1 MIKVTRQEKIKKM
14 IENRPAFAEATAR
27 QSPPTSAISARQS
40 KISKV
45 IDNRQEG
52 IIVLENIADPHNA
65 AAVWRTADAF
75 GFQKIYLVFSVEKKF
90 NPKKVGKKS
99 SSSANKWLSFK
110 TFNKIEDCYAELKKE
125 GFKIYATVLDKEAR
139 EIGSSDFR
147 SQKKIAIVLGN
158 EHRGL
163 SEEAINGAD
172 EKVYLPMKGM
182 VQSLNLSVTAA
193 IFMYEVD
200 RQRKPTLPSLE
211 KGGKKIINNNFGL
224 SIKEK
229 KKLMDEFRWLR

>member
-1 MIKVTRQEKIKKM
+1 MIKVTR
-14 IENRPAFAEATAR
+14 PAFVETTAR
-27 QSPPTSAISARQS
+27 QG
-40 KISKV
+40 KIYKV
-45 IDNRQEG
+45 IESRQEG

-110 TFNKIEDCYAELKKE
+110 IFNKIEDCYAELKKE
-125 GFKIYATVLDKEAR
+125 GYQIYATVLDEEAR

-163 SEEAINGAD
+163 SEEAIKGAD

-200 RQRKPTLPSLE
+200 RQRINPSALRASPLDRGDYKLE
-211 KGGKKIINNNFGL
+211 K
-224 SIKEK
+224 KEK
-229 KKLMDEFRWLR
+229 KKLMEEFRWLR